1 VNQDTLERFE
11 RARVIRDQAIGELQ
25 TAIENLIN
33 TSDLNDRRYVL
44 VAVGSLAALQQ
55 ARNKA
60 WADYLK
66 IEEQL
71 IRQLN
76 QGMFAGEHRS
86 G

>member
-1 VNQDTLERFE
+1 MNQETLERFE
-11 RARVIRDQAIGELQ
+11 RARVVRDQAIGELQ

-33 TSDLNDRRYVL
+33 TSDLNDRHYVL
-44 VAVGSLAALQQ
+44 AAVGSLAALQQ
-55 ARNKA
+55 ARNQA
-60 WADYLK
+60 WAHYLQV
-66 IEEQL
+66 EEQL

>member
-1 VNQDTLERFE
+1 MNQETLERFE
-11 RARVIRDQAIGELQ
+11 RARVARDQAIGELQ
-25 TAIENLIN
+25 TAIDNLIN
-33 TSDLNDRRYVL
+33 SSDLNDRRYVL
-44 VAVGSLAALQQ
+44 VAVGSLSALQR
-55 ARNKA
+55 ARNQA

-66 IEEQL
+66 AEEQL